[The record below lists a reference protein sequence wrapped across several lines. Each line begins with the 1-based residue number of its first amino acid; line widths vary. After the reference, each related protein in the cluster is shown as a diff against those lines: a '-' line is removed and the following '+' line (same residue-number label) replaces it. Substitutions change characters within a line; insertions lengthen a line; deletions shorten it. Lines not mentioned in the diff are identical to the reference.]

1 MTEEINQEIGTDI
14 TELYADID
22 VRDIDVPFK
31 GKIWQFKVR
40 SLTWSEKN
48 ELISKSA
55 QITKKGKGKGV
66 QASATFSV
74 NTYNQLYLEKAVV
87 DGPIKMTPANLL
99 KLDSDF
105 GDLLV
110 EYLVEST
117 STVSEEE
124 EGN

>member
-1 MTEEINQEIGTDI
+1 MVEEINQEIGTDVN
-14 TELYADID
+14 ELYANTD
-22 VRDIDVPFK
+22 VREIGVPFK
-31 GKIWQFKVR
+31 SKIWQFKVR

-55 QITKKGKGKGV
+55 QITKKGKGA

-87 DGPIKMTPANLL
+87 DGPIKMTPTNLL
-99 KLDSDF
+99 KLDAEF

-117 STVSEEE
+117 STITEEE
-124 EGN
+124 EKN